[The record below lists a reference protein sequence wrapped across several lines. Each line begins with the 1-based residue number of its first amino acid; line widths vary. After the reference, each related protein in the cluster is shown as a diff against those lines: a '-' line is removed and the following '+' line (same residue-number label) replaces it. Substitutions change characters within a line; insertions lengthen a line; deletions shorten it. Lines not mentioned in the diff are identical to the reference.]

1 MWPLGYERGGLEAM
15 VEVILTLEELE
26 ELKVNDLYFIY
37 SWNFELWTCI
47 VL

>member
-1 MWPLGYERGGLEAM
+1 M

-26 ELKVNDLYFIY
+26 QLKVNDLYLIY